1 MTTVIFTLIWV
12 AVAAYAYTV
21 LVTQK
26 KRKAKEENLRLE
38 KKEMMYRTI
47 ASYRKSGIETSK
59 PARREPMTRESLV
72 KKRIESEKRVDS
84 GFSTRQDDDFLTTAM
99 VLGMTLDMD
108 DHHQKN
114 NLVEPDPEPVHQ
126 SHDFDHGHS
135 HSHDSTDYS
144 SSSHDYSGSDY
155 SSSSSSSDYS
165 SSSSDYGSS
174 SDYSSSSSDYSS
186 SSSFG
191 D

>member
-12 AVAAYAYTV
+12 AVAACAYTV
-21 LVTQK
+21 LAIQK
-26 KRKAKEENLRLE
+26 KRKAKEENLRLDPVRR
-38 KKEMMYRTI
+38 KKEMMYKTI
-47 ASYRKSGIETSK
+47 TSYRKTGTESK

-155 SSSSSSSDYS
+155 SSSSSSSDY
-165 SSSSDYGSS
+165 GSS